1 MANNIPDYMK
11 GEEIDQSKLSDLLS
25 GSRLM
30 ENIDETGNQI
40 IDTSKNNIENS
51 LMKITQTK
59 IEFSK
64 DKIDQYYDTEFSEFL
79 ENSTDENISSDLVIE
94 DDIKTLS
101 DNQLQREAVLESQ
114 LDEMAKILEQETNKS
129 TKVKEDAEETYIAM
143 KNVIIDQRIKNG
155 EGNEPSDFQDAFP
168 FAPKEKNDTIDT
180 SYDPK
185 PFATD
190 PS

>member
-11 GEEIDQSKLSDLLS
+11 NDEIDQSKLLDLLS
-25 GSRLM
+25 GSKII

-40 IDTSKNNIENS
+40 IDTSKNDIENS
-51 LMKITQTK
+51 LIKLTQTK
-59 IEFSK
+59 TEFSK
-64 DKIDQYYDTEFSEFL
+64 DKIEQYYDTEFSEFL
-79 ENSTDENISSDLVIE
+79 EDNQGENISNELIIE
-94 DDIKTLS
+94 DDIKTIS

-168 FAPKEKNDTIDT
+168 FAPKEKSDVPDT

>member
-11 GEEIDQSKLSDLLS
+11 NDEIDQSKLLGLLS
-25 GSRLM
+25 GEKLI

-40 IDTSKNNIENS
+40 IDTSKNDVEN
-51 LMKITQTK
+51 LLIKITQTK
-59 IEFSK
+59 TEFSK

-79 ENSTDENISSDLVIE
+79 ENNQGENISNDLIIE
-94 DDIKTLS
+94 DDIKTIS

-129 TKVKEDAEETYIAM
+129 TKVKEDAEETYVAM

-155 EGNEPSDFQDAFP
+155 EGSEPSDFQDAFP
-168 FAPKEKNDTIDT
+168 FTRKEKSDAVDT